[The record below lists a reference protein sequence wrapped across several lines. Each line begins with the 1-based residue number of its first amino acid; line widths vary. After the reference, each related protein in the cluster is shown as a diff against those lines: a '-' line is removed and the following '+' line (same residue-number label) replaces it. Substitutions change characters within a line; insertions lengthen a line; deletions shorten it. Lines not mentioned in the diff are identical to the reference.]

1 MRRLLIFLR
10 YPTPGQ
16 VKTRL
21 AKAIGTQAACDIYRA
36 CAERTLERMRTLRD
50 EAVLC
55 IDPPE
60 ALPRTR
66 EWVGTAWR
74 LQPQGGGTL
83 GDRLAIATGQACSEG
98 AEQVVVIGTDSP
110 WLTADDVAEAFEALR
125 DHDVVLGPAQDGGYY
140 LIGLTRPQP
149 ALFEGV
155 AWGTS
160 SVYEQTCARATQ
172 LRLTHHSLREGY
184 DVDRIEDVQRFLE
197 DAKERRHA

>member
-1 MRRLLIFLR
+1 MRRLLIFLK
-10 YPTPGQ
+10 YPTPGR

-21 AKAIGTQAACDIYRA
+21 AKAIGTQAACDISRA

-55 IDPPE
+55 VDPPE
-60 ALPRTR
+60 TMPRTR
-66 EWVGTAWR
+66 EWVGEEWR

-83 GDRLAIATGQACSEG
+83 GNRLAVATGRACSEG
-98 AEQVVVIGTDSP
+98 ADRVVVIGTDSP
-110 WLTADDVAEAFEALR
+110 WLTSDDVTAAFEALR
-125 DHDVVLGPAQDGGYY
+125 HHDVVLGPAQDGGYY

-160 SVYEQTCARATQ
+160 SVYEQTCARATH
-172 LRLTHHSLREGY
+172 LRLTSHSLREGY
-184 DVDRIEDVQRFLE
+184 DVDRLEDVQRFLE
-197 DAKERRHA
+197 DAKEIRHA